1 MSDHAIL
8 SPSGASRWMTCTPS
22 ARLEGL
28 FPDSASDFAAEGTLA
43 HTIGE
48 LQLRAFYRIG
58 DLDVLAREMQLLVN
72 NPMYNLD
79 MQAYADEYV
88 SYVVEQFEAAK
99 KVTSDAV
106 ISIERKLNLTDYI
119 PESFGT
125 GDTIIISDHTLAII
139 DLKYGKGVRVS
150 ADQNKQMMLY
160 ALGALRE
167 FDMLYDIEEVLM
179 TVYQPRMDNVSSFMM
194 TVSDLREWAETELK
208 PKAQMAFDGAGEFV
222 AGNHCGF
229 CRAKVTCKALA
240 DEAMKMAQYEFAD
253 AVLLTDDEIADIL
266 TRVDLFKSWATS
278 IQEYAFKEAL
288 AGKKWS
294 GFKLVEGRSNRCY
307 SDQEK
312 VEYVLSQKGYPEELT
327 HRRTL
332 KPIGDMEKVL
342 SKKVFEE
349 VLTKGGLILKPT
361 GKPTLVPSTDK
372 RVEWNSSSS
381 AVNDFTEVEEDI
393 L

>member
-1 MSDHAIL
+1 
-8 SPSGASRWMTCTPS
+8 
-22 ARLEGL
+22 
-28 FPDSASDFAAEGTLA
+28 
-43 HTIGE
+43 
-48 LQLRAFYRIG
+48 
-58 DLDVLAREMQLLVN
+58 
-72 NPMYNLD
+72 
-79 MQAYADEYV
+79 
-88 SYVVEQFEAAK
+88 
-99 KVTSDAV
+99 
-106 ISIERKLNLTDYI
+106 
-119 PESFGT
+119 
-125 GDTIIISDHTLAII
+125 
-139 DLKYGKGVRVS
+139 
-150 ADQNKQMMLY
+150 
-160 ALGALRE
+160 
-167 FDMLYDIEEVLM
+167 
-179 TVYQPRMDNVSSFMM
+179 
-194 TVSDLREWAETELK
+194 
-208 PKAQMAFDGAGEFV
+208 MAFDGAGEFV

>member
-1 MSDHAIL
+1 
-8 SPSGASRWMTCTPS
+8 MTCTPS

-28 FPDSASDFAAEGTLA
+28 FPDSSSDFAREGTLA
-43 HTIGE
+43 HAIGE
-48 LQLRAFYRIG
+48 VQLRAFYKLQ
-58 DLDVLAREMQLLVN
+58 DMDVLARELQLLVN
-72 NPMYNLD
+72 SPMYNLD
-79 MQAYADEYV
+79 MQAYVDEYV
-88 SYVVEQFEAAK
+88 AYVVEQFEAAK
-99 KVTSDAV
+99 KITKDAV

-125 GDTIIISDHTLAII
+125 GDAIIISDQTLTII

-150 ADQNKQMMLY
+150 ADSNKQMMLY

-167 FDMLYDIEEVLM
+167 FDMLYDIEEVVM
-179 TVYQPRMDNVSSFMM
+179 TVYQPRMDNVSSFVMK
-194 TVSDLREWAETELK
+194 VSDLKHWADTELK
-208 PKAQMAFDGAGEFV
+208 PKAKMAFDGAGEFI

-240 DEAMKMAQYEFAD
+240 DEAMKMARYEFAD
-253 AVLLTDDEIADIL
+253 AVLLNDEEIADIL
-266 TRVDLFKSWATS
+266 TKVELFKSWATS

-307 SDQEK
+307 SDQSL
-312 VEYVLSQKGYPEELT
+312 VELVLSQKGYPEELT
-327 HRRTL
+327 HRKTL
-332 KPIGDMEKVL
+332 KPIGEMEKVL
-342 SKKVFEE
+342 SKKSFEE

-372 RVEWNSSSS
+372 RVEWSSVAS
-381 AVNDFTEVEEDI
+381 AVNDFTEIEEDI